1 MTTLYYTGNALRTG
15 IETYETTQTEFG
27 NNTLVK
33 VSPPELS
40 NSLLFV
46 FGEDVFDNKADALIK
61 AEAMRSVRVAKLTK
75 QLKHV
80 NDLNF
85 GYQLETGYKTIKT
98 ISAAKRLLIEKF
110 PVASFPTSSQRCNA
124 MVQAVK
130 DWDVCYEI
138 QLTDFQ
144 IKAVNH
150 HIETLR

>member
-15 IETYETTQTEFG
+15 IETYQTAQTEFE

-75 QLKHV
+75 QLKHI
-80 NDLNF
+80 NDMNF
-85 GYQLETGYKTIKT
+85 GYQLETGYKIIDTI
-98 ISAAKRLLIEKF
+98 AGAKRLLIEKY
-110 PVASFPTSSQRCNA
+110 PVDSYHTVSQRCNA
-124 MVQAVK
+124 MVQGVE
-130 DWDVCYEI
+130 DWGVCYEI
-138 QLTDFQ
+138 QLSDHQ
-144 IKAVNH
+144 IEAVSH
-150 HIETLR
+150 YIENLR

>member
-1 MTTLYYTGNALRTG
+1 M
-15 IETYETTQTEFG
+15 
-27 NNTLVK
+27 
-33 VSPPELS
+33 
-40 NSLLFV
+40 
-46 FGEDVFDNKADALIK
+46 
-61 AEAMRSVRVAKLTK
+61 
-75 QLKHV
+75 
-80 NDLNF
+80 NF
-85 GYQLETGYKTIKT
+85 GYQLETGYKTINT

-110 PVASFPTSSQRCNA
+110 PVASFPTSSHLCNA